1 MDVLAQLIGQEC
13 ALWWQDAAGERCKTQ
28 GALQR
33 NGEGVRPYRVGYI
46 DFRAEEV
53 QRTHGANI
61 FLAVR
66 IELAVTRE
74 SNRGMA
80 LARPKS
86 SAEARTEASRLS
98 SDYDDVCIARA

>member
-1 MDVLAQLIGQEC
+1 MDVLAQLVGQDC
-13 ALWWQDAAGERCKTQ
+13 TLWWQDATGERCKTES
-28 GALQR
+28 ALQR
-33 NGEGVRPYRVGYI
+33 GGEGARPYRVGYI
-46 DFRAEEV
+46 DFGAEEV

-61 FLAVR
+61 FLAGR

-74 SNRGMA
+74 SNRGVA

-98 SDYDDVCIARA
+98 NDYDDVCIARA